1 MRIHSTNCSRH
12 SNSDGQ
18 TQQQSCSP
26 STSPSLCHEG
36 ELEAVKGLVELA
48 GIFAAERETWTHGE
62 NQESM
67 PESGG
72 NPNTN
77 SARKRSESAGRTSRR
92 KQPAEADSA
101 SVGQST
107 VGRASGPKSGSKPA
121 PAKAAAPAGA
131 CFVYVVMS
139 VCSCFSVRMCTCACQ
154 GFWCVLVYVCLCMLF
169 SFCMCAEGCL
179 CAHVNFVCI
188 WLFVSVHMRVCVLK
202 EISMRRSLWILEF
215 LRIPWY
221 VCVYVCVCVCVCV
234 CVHICKYTYIHTN
247 IHTHV
252 FVCICI
258 CRCMCVYICMYTYAY
273 MYSGSKWCF
282 LGDVTS
288 WRHTHSQV

>member
-1 MRIHSTNCSRH
+1 MYVSLYHFTSPLHPCLPFLVSLPRSAKSAHNDNHHHTYICIHMYVYAYTRRNERMRIHSTNCSRH

-188 WLFVSVHMRVCVLK
+188 
-202 EISMRRSLWILEF
+202 
-215 LRIPWY
+215 
-221 VCVYVCVCVCVCV
+221 
-234 CVHICKYTYIHTN
+234 
-247 IHTHV
+247 
-252 FVCICI
+252 
-258 CRCMCVYICMYTYAY
+258 
-273 MYSGSKWCF
+273 
-282 LGDVTS
+282 
-288 WRHTHSQV
+288 